1 MKVSLGI
8 LVLAARLV
16 KKAIDFEVKNLRLD
30 SGARGCQHQSL
41 RLDSSFNQKLGRN
54 QILVVIE

>member
-16 KKAIDFEVKNLRLD
+16 KTAIDFEVKNLRLD
-30 SGARGCQHQSL
+30 SGARGCQHRL
-41 RLDSSFNQKLGRN
+41 ERLDFSFNQKLG
-54 QILVVIE
+54 

>member
-16 KKAIDFEVKNLRLD
+16 KTAIDFEVKNLRLD
-30 SGARGCQHQSL
+30 SRVRGCQHRL
-41 RLDSSFNQKLGRN
+41 ERLDFSFNRKLGRN